1 MYIVKMHLLFS
12 TCILFLISLSTAQ
25 TEAAAAVLPDPS
37 SNSLLRSPI
46 LRKSSRVDFLT
57 SAIEKRKRKSLHK
70 RDPFQTAIYND
81 DGAQYLIQVGIGS
94 TAQNFT
100 VTLDTGSA
108 DLWIPSVSCP
118 STACPHSR
126 FNPKTSSTYQSVNSP
141 FSVQYGIGTVKG
153 TYAVDT
159 VTIAGAQ
166 VTKQQFGLASSTSDI
181 LTAGGSMGGAGSSV
195 PGANPSF
202 ANSKPTGN
210 GILGLGYPSLTSAA
224 SSHRSSSLYSPVV
237 FNMVQQRLIANPI
250 FSIYMNKESEQG
262 WAGEVIFGGVD
273 ASKFTGD
280 LVYLPVAPF
289 SSSSSSSSSTSS
301 SSSIGSGSSSTKP
314 SYYYWMVYGQGIA
327 VKNTGSDDTDQTYS
341 LGGSSKNNS
350 LETFI
355 LDTGTTLTYFPQK
368 IAQSIISAVAGGIGG
383 YQFDD
388 RSQIY
393 YIDCAQASSSATVEL
408 QMSQSS
414 QVSSHP
420 VTLSVPVSDLV
431 IPLDGDTADKAL
443 LCMFGIAPM
452 QNSPSKGGGSSS
464 SSGGGGSG
472 SNMFLIGDSF
482 LRSAYLVFD
491 MGQNRVGIAAA
502 NGLGG
507 VINGISR
514 SSSGSDSVSIEPVI
528 LLPLLLMFLNSLIF
542 VLFA

>member
-1 MYIVKMHLLFS
+1 MHCLYS
-12 TCILFLISLSTAQ
+12 TCILFLISLITAQ
-25 TEAAAAVLPDPS
+25 TEAAVLSDPS
-37 SNSLLRSPI
+37 SNSLLRAPI
-46 LRKSSRVDFLT
+46 LRKSSRVEFLT
-57 SAIEKRKRKSLHK
+57 SAIEKRKRKSLDK

-94 TAQNFT
+94 PAQNFT

-108 DLWIPSVSCP
+108 DLWIPFISCP
-118 STACPHSR
+118 FSACPHSR

-153 TYAVDT
+153 TYAIDT

-224 SSHRSSSLYSPVV
+224 SSHRSSSLYNPVA
-237 FNMVQQRLIANPI
+237 FNMVQQRIIANPI
-250 FSIYMNKESEQG
+250 FSIYMNKESEPG

-273 ASKFTGD
+273 ESKFTGD

-289 SSSSSSSSSTSS
+289 SDSSSSSSGS
-301 SSSIGSGSSSTKP
+301 SGSLSTKP
-314 SYYYWMVYGQGIA
+314 SYYYWMVYAQGIA

-341 LGGSSKNNS
+341 LGGNGKTNNNS
-350 LETFI
+350 LGTFI
-355 LDTGTTLTYFPQK
+355 LDTGTTLTYFPQP

-452 QNSPSKGGGSSS
+452 QNSPSKGGG
-464 SSGGGGSG
+464 GIG

-491 MGQNRVGIAAA
+491 MGQNRVGLAAA

-514 SSSGSDSVSIEPVI
+514 PSSGSDSISIEPVT

-542 VLFA
+542 VFFA